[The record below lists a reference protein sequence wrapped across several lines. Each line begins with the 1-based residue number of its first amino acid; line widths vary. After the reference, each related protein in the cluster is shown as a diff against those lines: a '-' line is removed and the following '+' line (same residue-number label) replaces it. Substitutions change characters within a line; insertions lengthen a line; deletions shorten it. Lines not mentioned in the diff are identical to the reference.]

1 MPIEVTGVPVDIAV
15 ISHPNDGTVRPPVVA
30 GRPLAKQLTG
40 LAANPTPASEQ
51 KSFLSLLVGSGFQG
65 IIPLIILSS
74 YYRGGWSTAYC
85 ETGLAKWVFIFAWV
99 GMGVVLYQFLINV
112 WFWRINWKHF
122 TTGGEAAVRQTTSR
136 KGWLDLSQL
145 LVMLFNFGWFC
156 SGQGAR
162 TRVEPARGHSRGHAH
177 THARSAG
184 RLTLRS
190 HRAAG
195 MVWATVGC
203 EEAAYDNITSGG
215 WPGCATASDG
225 HVKCDLEPRPGC
237 CYEPMHEFARV
248 YSIFV
253 FALCAIITPC
263 LICVLC
269 FQIGAVRKARTAT
282 PRQDLPIGEEHNLS
296 ENEAGLS
303 TQGGQLHL

>member
-156 SGQGAR
+156 SGQG
-162 TRVEPARGHSRGHAH
+162 
-177 THARSAG
+177 
-184 RLTLRS
+184 
-190 HRAAG
+190 

-263 LICVLC
+263 LICVVC

>member
-1 MPIEVTGVPVDIAV
+1 MPIEVTGVPVDIAE
-15 ISHPNDGTVRPPVVA
+15 ISHPNDGTVPPVVA

-85 ETGLAKWVFIFAWV
+85 ETGIAKWVFIFAWV

-122 TTGGEAAVRQTTSR
+122 TTGGEAAVKQTTNR

-145 LVMLFNFGWFC
+145 FVMVFNFGWFC

-162 TRVEPARGHSRGHAH
+162 SNSREDTREDSTRARAVR
-177 THARSAG
+177 RS
-184 RLTLRS
+184 LTLRS
-190 HRAAG
+190 HRPAG

-203 EEAAYDNITSGG
+203 EDDAYDNITSGG

-237 CYEPMHEFARV
+237 CYEPMHEFACV

-282 PRQDLPIGEEHNLS
+282 PRQDLPVGEEH
-296 ENEAGLS
+296 EAGLS
-303 TQGGQLHL
+303 TPRGQLHL

>member
-1 MPIEVTGVPVDIAV
+1 MPIEVTGVPVDIAE
-15 ISHPNDGTVRPPVVA
+15 ISHPNDGTVPPVVA

-40 LAANPTPASEQ
+40 LAATPTPASEQ

-85 ETGLAKWVFIFAWV
+85 ETGIAKWVFIFAWV

-122 TTGGEAAVRQTTSR
+122 TTGGEAAVKQTTNR

-145 LVMLFNFGWFC
+145 FVMVFNFGWFC
-156 SGQGAR
+156 SGQG
-162 TRVEPARGHSRGHAH
+162 
-177 THARSAG
+177 
-184 RLTLRS
+184 
-190 HRAAG
+190 

-203 EEAAYDNITSGG
+203 EDDAYDNITSGG

-263 LICVLC
+263 LICVVC